1 MTLYLTRSINLSLL
15 TNNPNKVGAKEVV
28 LSFRRKYHIVSPK
41 YHSTMTPAVGQDV
54 LNTQH
59 ESLDAT
65 DTHASAW
72 TTALEEAHN
81 YNSNNDGPIKVSWGG
96 RGKGGRGTARRTFQ
110 PLDIVVDVSLFFRLL
125 LSLAFFCVT
134 LDLIYSFNF
143 LDCLLMNTRINRM

>member
-1 MTLYLTRSINLSLL
+1 MTS
-15 TNNPNKVGAKEVV
+15 A
-28 LSFRRKYHIVSPK
+28 
-41 YHSTMTPAVGQDV
+41 AVGQDV

-65 DTHASAW
+65 DAYASAW

-81 YNSNNDGPIKVSWGG
+81 NNNNNDGPLKVSWGG

-110 PLDIVVDVSLFFRLL
+110 PLDIVVDVSLFFRLMH
-125 LSLAFFCVT
+125 SFAFSCVA
-134 LDLIYSFNF
+134 LDLIYSLN